1 MGLKA
6 YDLPPGG
13 LENGAV
19 ATPSNDVTF
28 TWTYD
33 KEEFY
38 KIVPTEKD
46 IANVKNATPNL
57 SAEEVLIEAKQ
68 KRYRKTKTL
77 EFRKQ
82 YEEFEKEGKLDELP
96 LNNIFNPKFQPET
109 QMPGTSSQGGMSIIM
124 RPQAAVH
131 MMKVEIPIAI
141 IDELN
146 THIDETGVEDFSQNL
161 VGQINR
167 NELSSQRYF
176 GINDDAGKAFA
187 SVLEKLA
194 VTYMKNV
201 TTEDYD
207 AKVNDAWTVHS
218 YEGDYNPLHDHGSET
233 PIGLSCI
240 LYMKVP
246 EQIATPSKNDV
257 TFTWVYDQEELDK
270 IKPTEK
276 DITNV
281 KNATP
286 NLSDEEVLI
295 GAKQKRYR
303 KTKTQEFRK
312 QYNEYEKDGRL
323 NELPLDNIF
332 NPKFKPETKMP
343 GTESQGGM
351 SITMRPQAAV
361 HMMKVE
367 IPLPIID
374 ELNEHIDKNIGK
386 DYSKVLVGQIN
397 RNEKSAQ
404 TGFSLEDETGKAF
417 STVLKKLAETYMK
430 NVTKLDFAAQVNDA
444 WTVHSYEGDYNPLH
458 DHGSK
463 TPIGLSCI
471 MYLKVPDSIANI
483 PNPTEE
489 FVGLNSSS
497 GAVDGFT
504 YFTWGSNGMRDVH
517 MLRPSTEEYV
527 KPEVGTLIMFPSWLR
542 HSVNPFFGDG
552 ERRTFSANINIMK
565 KVSKN
570 EKTN

>member
-57 SAEEVLIEAKQ
+57 SDEEVLIEAKQ

-176 GINDDAGKAFA
+176 GIDDDAGKAFA

-218 YEGDYNPLHDHGSET
+218 YEGDYNPLHDHG
-233 PIGLSCI
+233 
-240 LYMKVP
+240 
-246 EQIATPSKNDV
+246 
-257 TFTWVYDQEELDK
+257 
-270 IKPTEK
+270 TE
-276 DITNV
+276 
-281 KNATP
+281 
-286 NLSDEEVLI
+286 
-295 GAKQKRYR
+295 
-303 KTKTQEFRK
+303 
-312 QYNEYEKDGRL
+312 
-323 NELPLDNIF
+323 
-332 NPKFKPETKMP
+332 
-343 GTESQGGM
+343 
-351 SITMRPQAAV
+351 
-361 HMMKVE
+361 
-367 IPLPIID
+367 
-374 ELNEHIDKNIGK
+374 
-386 DYSKVLVGQIN
+386 
-397 RNEKSAQ
+397 
-404 TGFSLEDETGKAF
+404 
-417 STVLKKLAETYMK
+417 
-430 NVTKLDFAAQVNDA
+430 
-444 WTVHSYEGDYNPLH
+444 
-458 DHGSK
+458 

-471 MYLKVPDSIANI
+471 MYMKVPEQIASL
-483 PNPTEE
+483 PNPAEE
-489 FVGLNSSS
+489 FGGLNSSS

-504 YFTWGSNGMRDVH
+504 YFTWGTNGMRDVN
-517 MLRPSTEEYV
+517 MLRPATEEYV